1 MPPIPPVISPVEGSI
16 VSPLVGT
23 GDVNENTP
31 PEVPVTVAEF
41 VLPSQKSVSVK
52 VASSNGLTVISKSTL
67 TPWQELTSNSSTERI
82 YVPGIVKFT

>member
-31 PEVPVTVAEF
+31 PKVPVTVAEF
-41 VLPSQKSVSVK
+41 VLPSQ
-52 VASSNGLTVISKSTL
+52 
-67 TPWQELTSNSSTERI
+67 
-82 YVPGIVKFT
+82 